1 MLQHRKSKAG
11 TKIAEKDFIEDISY
25 VWITFTDND
34 IQKKILKLFRKESQL
49 KKGFRFICC
58 KKSRV
63 REVTNFSEQELDVH
77 EPVEPD

>member
-1 MLQHRKSKAG
+1 MTHEGMRKAG
-11 TKIAEKDFIEDISY
+11 RKIHKNELVEDISY

-34 IQKKILKLFRKESQL
+34 IAKKILKLFRKESQG
-49 KKGFRFICC
+49 KKFCRILCC

-77 EPVEPD
+77 PTVEPD